1 MALTR
6 SMLKGMGLT
15 EEQIGAIIDA
25 HTETVNG
32 LKADRDS
39 FKAKV
44 DDLRDI
50 EKKYEELSKDDWKSM
65 YDKEH
70 KEYED
75 FKKSVSDK
83 EKQTQIKSAYKRL
96 LQDNKV
102 GEKHIDAI
110 LRVTD
115 FTKMELDA
123 EGKLENEEKLVDSIK
138 NDWSGFITTEQTK
151 GAGVE
156 TPPNNSH
163 GNSMTREQIMAIK
176 DTSERQKAIAANVNL
191 FRR

>member
-39 FKAKV
+39 YKAKA

-75 FKKSVSDK
+75 FKKSISDK

-115 FTKMELDA
+115 FTKMKLDA

-138 NDWSGFITTEQTK
+138 ADWSGFITTEQTK

-163 GNSMTREQIMAIK
+163 GNSMTRDQIMAIK
-176 DTSERQKAIAANVNL
+176 DTSERQRAIAANVNL